1 MTGYPGKA
9 DMADTMNFKRG
20 ATIIHEG
27 TTGSYAYLI
36 LSGSVEVSK
45 QVGEEK
51 LVLSRLAKGNI
62 FGEMSLVDDKPRSA
76 TIVALEDTE
85 VRVITRDRFESMLEQ
100 NPRAVIPLL
109 KQVFQR
115 VRYLNQMVTAFC
127 GQASTGTVELASQPL
142 QLRAVTEKAELAIQG
157 KGIDITKIPFQI
169 GRFSKASV
177 FGSNDLDIQDTEPY
191 RVSRCHC
198 LITIVD
204 NEYYVVD
211 TVSSRGTTV
220 DDNKIG
226 GREEQKRVLLESGKH
241 RITLGGEES
250 PYVFDLLVP

>member
-1 MTGYPGKA
+1 
-9 DMADTMNFKRG
+9 MADTMKFKKG

-27 TTGSYAYLI
+27 TTGSHAYLI
-36 LSGSVEVSK
+36 LSGSVEVFK
-45 QVGEEK
+45 KVGEEK
-51 LVLSRLAKGNI
+51 LVLSRLVKGNI

-76 TIVALEDTE
+76 TIVAIEDTE

-127 GQASTGTVELASQPL
+127 GQASTGTVELAAQPL
-142 QLRAVTEKAELAIQG
+142 RLRAVTEQAELAMQG
-157 KGIDITKIPFQI
+157 KELDITKIPFQI
-169 GRFSKASV
+169 GRSSKASV

-211 TVSSRGTTV
+211 TVSSRGTSV
-220 DDNKIG
+220 DGKMIG
-226 GREEQKRVLLESGKH
+226 GSEQLKRVLLESGKH
-241 RITLGGEES
+241 RITLGGEGS
-250 PYVFDLLVP
+250 PYVFDLVIP

>member
-1 MTGYPGKA
+1 MT
-9 DMADTMNFKRG
+9 DTVRFKKG

-27 TTGSYAYLI
+27 TTGSNAYLL
-36 LSGSVEVSK
+36 LSGSVEVYK
-45 QVGEEK
+45 KVGDEK
-51 LVLSRLAKGNI
+51 LVLSRLVKGNI

-85 VRVITRDRFESMLEQ
+85 VRILSRERFETMLEQ

-127 GQASTGTVELASQPL
+127 GQASTGTVELATHPL
-142 QLRAVTEKAELAIQG
+142 QLRAKTEEAEQAIQG
-157 KGIDITKIPFQI
+157 KEIDISKIPFQI
-169 GRFSKASV
+169 GRTSTSSV
-177 FGSNDLDIQDTEPY
+177 FGSNDLDIEDTEPY

-204 NEYYVVD
+204 NEYYLVD
-211 TVSSRGTTV
+211 TVSSRGTVV
-220 DDNKIG
+220 DDSKIG
-226 GREEQKRVLLESGKH
+226 SREELKRVLLESGKH
-241 RITLGGEES
+241 RIILGGEES
-250 PYVFDLLVP
+250 PYVFDLEVP

>member
-1 MTGYPGKA
+1 
-9 DMADTMNFKRG
+9 MADTMNFKKG
-20 ATIIHEG
+20 TTIIHEG

-45 QVGEEK
+45 KVGAEK
-51 LVLSRLAKGNI
+51 LILSRLVKGNI

-100 NPRAVIPLL
+100 NPRAVLPLL

-127 GQASTGTVELASQPL
+127 GQASTGTVELATQPL
-142 QLRAVTEKAELAIQG
+142 RLRAVTAEAERAMQG
-157 KGIDITKIPFQI
+157 KEIDITKIPFQI

-191 RVSRCHC
+191 
-198 LITIVD
+198 
-204 NEYYVVD
+204 N
-211 TVSSRGTTV
+211 G
-220 DDNKIG
+220 
-226 GREEQKRVLLESGKH
+226 
-241 RITLGGEES
+241 
-250 PYVFDLLVP
+250 

>member
-1 MTGYPGKA
+1 
-9 DMADTMNFKRG
+9 MADTLNFKKG

-27 TTGSYAYLI
+27 TAGSYAYLI

-45 QVGEEK
+45 KVGEEK
-51 LVLSRLAKGNI
+51 LVLSRLVKGSI

-85 VRVITRDRFESMLEQ
+85 VRVITRDRFESILEQ
-100 NPRAVIPLL
+100 NPRAVLPLL

-127 GQASTGTVELASQPL
+127 GQASTGTVELAAQPL
-142 QLRAVTEKAELAIQG
+142 RLRAVTAEAERGMQG
-157 KGIDITKIPFQI
+157 KEIDITKIPFQI

-211 TVSSRGTTV
+211 TVSSSGTTV
-220 DDNKIG
+220 DGNKIG
-226 GREEQKRVLLESGKH
+226 GREEQKRVVLESGKH
-241 RITLGGEES
+241 RIALGGEES
-250 PYVFDLLVP
+250 PYVFDLVVP

>member
-1 MTGYPGKA
+1 
-9 DMADTMNFKRG
+9 MADTMNFKKA

-27 TTGSYAYLI
+27 TTGSHAYLI

-45 QVGEEK
+45 KVGEEK
-51 LVLSRLAKGNI
+51 LVLSRLVKGNI

-142 QLRAVTEKAELAIQG
+142 RLRAVTEEAELAMQG
-157 KGIDITKIPFQI
+157 KEIDITKIPFQI

-211 TVSSRGTTV
+211 TVSSRGTSV
-220 DDNKIG
+220 DGKMIG
-226 GREEQKRVLLESGKH
+226 GSEELKRVVLESGKH
-241 RITLGGEES
+241 RITLGGEGS
-250 PYVFDLLVP
+250 PYVFDLVVP

>member
-1 MTGYPGKA
+1 MT
-9 DMADTMNFKRG
+9 DTVRFKKG

-27 TTGSYAYLI
+27 TTGSDAYLI
-36 LSGSVEVSK
+36 LSGSVEVYK
-45 QVGEEK
+45 KVGDEK
-51 LVLSRLAKGNI
+51 LVLSRLVKGNI

-85 VRVITRDRFESMLEQ
+85 VRILSRERFESMLEQ

-127 GQASTGTVELASQPL
+127 GQASTGTVELATQPL
-142 QLRAVTEKAELAIQG
+142 RLTAKTDEAEQAVQG
-157 KGIDITKIPFQI
+157 KEIDISKIPFQI
-169 GRFSKASV
+169 GRTTTSSV
-177 FGSNDLDIQDTEPY
+177 FGSNDLNIEDTEPY

-204 NEYYVVD
+204 NEYYLVD
-211 TVSSRGTTV
+211 TVSSRGTVV
-220 DDNKIG
+220 DSSKIG
-226 GREEQKRVLLESGKH
+226 GREELKRVLLESGKH

-250 PYVFDLLVP
+250 PYVFDLEVP

>member
-1 MTGYPGKA
+1 
-9 DMADTMNFKRG
+9 MADTMNFKKG

-45 QVGEEK
+45 KVGEEK
-51 LVLSRLAKGNI
+51 LVLSRLVKGNI

-127 GQASTGTVELASQPL
+127 GQASTGTVELATQPL
-142 QLRAVTEKAELAIQG
+142 RLRAVTEEAERAMQG
-157 KGIDITKIPFQI
+157 KEIDITKIPFQI
-169 GRFSKASV
+169 GRLSKASV

-211 TVSSRGTTV
+211 TVSSRGTAV
-220 DDNKIG
+220 DGNKIG

-250 PYVFDLLVP
+250 PYVFDLVVP

>member
-1 MTGYPGKA
+1 MT
-9 DMADTMNFKRG
+9 DTVRFKKG

-27 TTGSYAYLI
+27 TTGSNAYLL
-36 LSGSVEVSK
+36 LSGSVEVFK
-45 QVGEEK
+45 KVGDEK
-51 LVLSRLAKGNI
+51 LVLSRLVKGNI

-85 VRVITRDRFESMLEQ
+85 VRILSRERFETMLEQ

-127 GQASTGTVELASQPL
+127 GQASTGTVELATHPL
-142 QLRAVTEKAELAIQG
+142 QLRAKTEEAEQAIQG
-157 KGIDITKIPFQI
+157 KEIDISKIPFQI
-169 GRFSKASV
+169 GRTSTSSV
-177 FGSNDLDIQDTEPY
+177 FGSNDLDIEDTEPY

-204 NEYYVVD
+204 NEYYMVD
-211 TVSSRGTTV
+211 TVSSRGTVV
-220 DDNKIG
+220 DDSKIG
-226 GREEQKRVLLESGKH
+226 GREELKRVLLESGKH
-241 RITLGGEES
+241 RIILGGEES
-250 PYVFDLLVP
+250 PYVFDLEVP

>member
-1 MTGYPGKA
+1 MT
-9 DMADTMNFKRG
+9 DTVRFKKG

-27 TTGSYAYLI
+27 TTGSNAYLI
-36 LSGSVEVSK
+36 LSGSVEVFK
-45 QVGEEK
+45 KVGDEK
-51 LVLSRLAKGNI
+51 LVLSRMVKGNI

-85 VRVITRDRFESMLEQ
+85 VRILSRERFESMLEQ

-127 GQASTGTVELASQPL
+127 GQASTGTVELATQPL
-142 QLRAVTEKAELAIQG
+142 RLTAKTEEAEQAIQS
-157 KGIDITKIPFQI
+157 KEIDISKIPFQI
-169 GRFSKASV
+169 GRTSTSSV
-177 FGSNDLDIQDTEPY
+177 FGSNDLNIEDTEPY

-204 NEYYVVD
+204 NEYYLID
-211 TVSSRGTTV
+211 TVSSRGTMV
-220 DDNKIG
+220 DASKIG
-226 GREEQKRVLLESGKH
+226 GREELKRVLLESGKH
-241 RITLGGEES
+241 RIILGGEES
-250 PYVFDLLVP
+250 PYVFDLEVP

>member
-1 MTGYPGKA
+1 MT
-9 DMADTMNFKRG
+9 DTVRFKKG

-27 TTGSYAYLI
+27 TTGSNAYLI
-36 LSGSVEVSK
+36 LSGSVEVYK
-45 QVGEEK
+45 KVGDEK
-51 LVLSRLAKGNI
+51 LVLSRLVKGNI

-85 VRVITRDRFESMLEQ
+85 VRILSRERFETMLEQ

-127 GQASTGTVELASQPL
+127 GQASTGTVELATHPL
-142 QLRAVTEKAELAIQG
+142 QLRAKTEEAEQAIQG
-157 KGIDITKIPFQI
+157 KEIDISKIPFQI
-169 GRFSKASV
+169 GRTSRSSV
-177 FGSNDLDIQDTEPY
+177 FGSNDLDIEDTEPY

-204 NEYYVVD
+204 NEYYVID
-211 TVSSRGTTV
+211 TVSSRGTVV
-220 DDNKIG
+220 DGSKIG
-226 GREEQKRVLLESGKH
+226 GQEELKRVLLESGKH
-241 RITLGGEES
+241 RIILGGEES
-250 PYVFDLLVP
+250 PYVFDLEVP

>member
-1 MTGYPGKA
+1 MT
-9 DMADTMNFKRG
+9 DTVRFKKG

-27 TTGSYAYLI
+27 TTGSNAYLL
-36 LSGSVEVSK
+36 LSGSVEVYK
-45 QVGEEK
+45 KVGDEK
-51 LVLSRLAKGNI
+51 LVLSRLVKGNI

-85 VRVITRDRFESMLEQ
+85 VRILSRERFETMLEQ

-127 GQASTGTVELASQPL
+127 GQASTGTVELATHPL
-142 QLRAVTEKAELAIQG
+142 QLRAKTEEAEQAIQG
-157 KGIDITKIPFQI
+157 KEIDISKIPFQI
-169 GRFSKASV
+169 GRTSTSSV
-177 FGSNDLDIQDTEPY
+177 FGSNDLDIEDTEPY

-204 NEYYVVD
+204 NEYYLVD
-211 TVSSRGTTV
+211 TVSSRGTVV
-220 DDNKIG
+220 DGSKIG
-226 GREEQKRVLLESGKH
+226 SREELKRVLLESGKH
-241 RITLGGEES
+241 RMILGGEES
-250 PYVFDLLVP
+250 PYVFDLEVP

>member
-1 MTGYPGKA
+1 MT
-9 DMADTMNFKRG
+9 DTVRFKKG

-27 TTGSYAYLI
+27 TTGSNAYLV
-36 LSGSVEVSK
+36 LSGSVEVYK
-45 QVGEEK
+45 KVGDEK
-51 LVLSRLAKGNI
+51 LVLSRLVKGNI

-85 VRVITRDRFESMLEQ
+85 VRILSRERFESMLEQ

-127 GQASTGTVELASQPL
+127 GQASTGTVELATHPL
-142 QLRAVTEKAELAIQG
+142 QLRAKTEEAEQAIQG
-157 KGIDITKIPFQI
+157 KEIDISKIPFQI
-169 GRFSKASV
+169 GRTSTSSV
-177 FGSNDLDIQDTEPY
+177 FGSNDLDIEDTEPY

-204 NEYYVVD
+204 NEYYVID
-211 TVSSRGTTV
+211 TVSSRGTVV
-220 DDNKIG
+220 DDSKIG
-226 GREEQKRVLLESGKH
+226 GREELKRVLLESGKH
-241 RITLGGEES
+241 RIILGGEES
-250 PYVFDLLVP
+250 PYVFDLEVP

>member
-1 MTGYPGKA
+1 MT
-9 DMADTMNFKRG
+9 DTVRFKKG

-27 TTGSYAYLI
+27 TTGSNAYLL
-36 LSGSVEVSK
+36 LSGSVEVYK
-45 QVGEEK
+45 KVGDEK
-51 LVLSRLAKGNI
+51 LVLSRLVKGNI

-85 VRVITRDRFESMLEQ
+85 VRILSRERFESMLEQ

-127 GQASTGTVELASQPL
+127 GQASTGTVELATHPL
-142 QLRAVTEKAELAIQG
+142 QLRAKTEEAEQAIQG
-157 KGIDITKIPFQI
+157 KEIDISKIPFQI
-169 GRFSKASV
+169 GRTSTSSV
-177 FGSNDLDIQDTEPY
+177 FGSNDLDIEDTEPY

-211 TVSSRGTTV
+211 TVSSRGTVV
-220 DDNKIG
+220 DDSKIG
-226 GREEQKRVLLESGKH
+226 GREELKRVLLESGKH
-241 RITLGGEES
+241 HIILGGEES
-250 PYVFDLLVP
+250 PYVFDLEVP

>member
-1 MTGYPGKA
+1 MT
-9 DMADTMNFKRG
+9 DTERFKKG

-27 TTGSYAYLI
+27 TTGSNAYLI
-36 LSGSVEVSK
+36 LSGSVEVFK
-45 QVGEEK
+45 KVGDEK
-51 LVLSRLAKGNI
+51 LVLSRLVKGNI

-76 TIVALEDTE
+76 TIVALEETE
-85 VRVITRDRFESMLEQ
+85 VRIVSREHFEVMLEQ

-127 GQASTGTVELASQPL
+127 GQASTGTVELATQPL
-142 QLRAVTEKAELAIQG
+142 QLTAKTEEAEQAIQG
-157 KGIDITKIPFQI
+157 KEIDISKIPFQI
-169 GRFSKASV
+169 GRTSTSSV
-177 FGSNDLDIQDTEPY
+177 FGSNDLNIEDTEPY

-211 TVSSRGTTV
+211 TVSSRGTVV
-220 DDNKIG
+220 DGSKIG
-226 GREEQKRVLLESGKH
+226 GREELKRVLLESGKH
-241 RITLGGEES
+241 RIILGGEES
-250 PYVFDLLVP
+250 PYVFDLEVP

>member
-1 MTGYPGKA
+1 
-9 DMADTMNFKRG
+9 MADTMNFKKG

-45 QVGEEK
+45 KVGEEK
-51 LVLSRLAKGNI
+51 LVLSRLVKGNI

-100 NPRAVIPLL
+100 NPGAVIPLL

-115 VRYLNQMVTAFC
+115 VRYLNQMVAAFC
-127 GQASTGTVELASQPL
+127 GQASTGTVELATQPL
-142 QLRAVTEKAELAIQG
+142 RLRAVTEEAELAMQG
-157 KGIDITKIPFQI
+157 KEIDITKIPFQI
-169 GRFSKASV
+169 GRLSKASV

-241 RITLGGEES
+241 RISLGGEES
-250 PYVFDLLVP
+250 PYVFDLVVP

>member
-1 MTGYPGKA
+1 
-9 DMADTMNFKRG
+9 MADTMKFKKG

-45 QVGEEK
+45 KVGEEN
-51 LVLSRLAKGNI
+51 LVLSRLVKGNI

-127 GQASTGTVELASQPL
+127 GQASTGTVELANQPL
-142 QLRAVTEKAELAIQG
+142 RLRAVTEEAERAMQG
-157 KGIDITKIPFQI
+157 KEIDITKIPFQI

-220 DDNKIG
+220 DSNKIG
-226 GREEQKRVLLESGKH
+226 GREEQKRVLLKSGKH

-250 PYVFDLLVP
+250 PYVFDLAVP

>member
-1 MTGYPGKA
+1 
-9 DMADTMNFKRG
+9 MADTMNFKKG

-45 QVGEEK
+45 KVGEEK
-51 LVLSRLAKGNI
+51 LVLSRLVKGNI

-127 GQASTGTVELASQPL
+127 GQASTGTVELATQPL
-142 QLRAVTEKAELAIQG
+142 RLKAVTEEAERAMQG
-157 KGIDITKIPFQI
+157 KEIDITKIPFQI
-169 GRFSKASV
+169 GRLSKASV

-211 TVSSRGTTV
+211 TVSSRGTAV
-220 DDNKIG
+220 DGNKIG

-250 PYVFDLLVP
+250 PYVFDLVVP

>member
-1 MTGYPGKA
+1 
-9 DMADTMNFKRG
+9 MADTTKFKKG

-27 TTGSYAYLI
+27 TTGSHAYLI
-36 LSGSVEVSK
+36 LSGSVEVFK
-45 QVGEEK
+45 KVGEEK
-51 LVLSRLAKGNI
+51 LVLSRLVKGSI

-85 VRVITRDRFESMLEQ
+85 VRVITRDRFETMLEQ

-127 GQASTGTVELASQPL
+127 GQASTGTVELATKPL
-142 QLRAVTEKAELAIQG
+142 RLRAVTEEAEGAMQG
-157 KGIDITKIPFQI
+157 KQIDITKIPFQI
-169 GRFSKASV
+169 GRSSKASV

-204 NEYYVVD
+204 NEYYVID
-211 TVSSRGTTV
+211 TVSSRGTMV
-220 DDNKIG
+220 GDIKIG
-226 GREEQKRVLLESGKH
+226 GREEEKRVLLESGKH
-241 RITLGGEES
+241 RISLGGEES
-250 PYVFDLLVP
+250 PYVFDLVVP

>member
-1 MTGYPGKA
+1 MT
-9 DMADTMNFKRG
+9 DTVRFKKG

-27 TTGSYAYLI
+27 TTGSNAYLI
-36 LSGSVEVSK
+36 LSGSVEVYK
-45 QVGEEK
+45 KVGDEK
-51 LVLSRLAKGNI
+51 LVLSRLVKGNI

-85 VRVITRDRFESMLEQ
+85 VRILSRERFESMLEQ

-127 GQASTGTVELASQPL
+127 GQASTGTVELATQPL
-142 QLRAVTEKAELAIQG
+142 QLRAKTEEAEQAMQG
-157 KGIDITKIPFQI
+157 KEIDISKIPFQI
-169 GRFSKASV
+169 GRTSSSSV
-177 FGSNDLDIQDTEPY
+177 FGSNDLDIEDTEPY

-204 NEYYVVD
+204 NEYYLVD
-211 TVSSRGTTV
+211 TVSSRGTVV
-220 DDNKIG
+220 DGSKIG
-226 GREEQKRVLLESGKH
+226 GQEELKRVLLESGKH
-241 RITLGGEES
+241 RIILGGEES
-250 PYVFDLLVP
+250 PYVFDLEVP

>member
-1 MTGYPGKA
+1 
-9 DMADTMNFKRG
+9 MADTVRFKKG

-27 TTGSYAYLI
+27 TTGSNAYLI
-36 LSGSVEVSK
+36 LSGSVEVYK
-45 QVGEEK
+45 KVGDEK
-51 LVLSRLAKGNI
+51 LVLSRLVKGNI

-85 VRVITRDRFESMLEQ
+85 VRILSRERFESMLEQ

-127 GQASTGTVELASQPL
+127 GQASTGTVELATQPL
-142 QLRAVTEKAELAIQG
+142 QLRAKTEEAEQAMQG
-157 KGIDITKIPFQI
+157 KEIDISKIPFQI
-169 GRFSKASV
+169 GRTSRSSV
-177 FGSNDLDIQDTEPY
+177 FGSNDLDIEDTEPY

-211 TVSSRGTTV
+211 TVSSRGTVV
-220 DDNKIG
+220 DDSKIG
-226 GREEQKRVLLESGKH
+226 GREELKRVLLESGKH
-241 RITLGGEES
+241 RIILGGEES
-250 PYVFDLLVP
+250 PYVFDLEVP

>member
-1 MTGYPGKA
+1 
-9 DMADTMNFKRG
+9 MADTMNFKKG

-27 TTGSYAYLI
+27 TVGSYAYLI

-45 QVGEEK
+45 KVGEEK
-51 LVLSRLAKGNI
+51 LVLSRLVKGNI

-76 TIVALEDTE
+76 SIVALEDTE

-127 GQASTGTVELASQPL
+127 GQASTGTVELAAQPL
-142 QLRAVTEKAELAIQG
+142 QLRAVTEEAERAMQG
-157 KGIDITKIPFQI
+157 KEIDITKIPFQI

-220 DDNKIG
+220 DANKIG

-241 RITLGGEES
+241 RITLGGEGS
-250 PYVFDLLVP
+250 PYVFDLVVP

>member
-1 MTGYPGKA
+1 
-9 DMADTMNFKRG
+9 MADTVRFKKG

-27 TTGSYAYLI
+27 TIGSNAYLI
-36 LSGSVEVSK
+36 LSGSVEVFK
-45 QVGEEK
+45 KVGDEK
-51 LVLSRLAKGNI
+51 LVLSRLVKGNI

-85 VRVITRDRFESMLEQ
+85 VRILSRERFESMLEQ

-127 GQASTGTVELASQPL
+127 GQASTGTVELATKPL
-142 QLRAVTEKAELAIQG
+142 TLTAKTEEAEQAMQG
-157 KGIDITKIPFQI
+157 KEMDISKIPFQI
-169 GRFSKASV
+169 GRTSTSSV
-177 FGSNDLDIQDTEPY
+177 FGFNDLNLEDKEPY

-211 TVSSRGTTV
+211 TVSSRGTVV
-220 DDNKIG
+220 DSSKIG
-226 GREEQKRVLLESGKH
+226 GREELKRVLLESGKH
-241 RITLGGEES
+241 RVILGGEES
-250 PYVFDLLVP
+250 PFVFDLEVP

>member
-1 MTGYPGKA
+1 
-9 DMADTMNFKRG
+9 MADTMKLKKG
-20 ATIIHEG
+20 ATIINEG
-27 TTGSYAYLI
+27 TTGSDAYFI

-45 QVGEEK
+45 KVGEEK
-51 LVLSRLAKGNI
+51 LVLSRLVKGSI

-85 VRVITRDRFESMLEQ
+85 VRVIGRDRFESMLEQ

-127 GQASTGTVELASQPL
+127 GQASTGTVELATRPL
-142 QLRAVTEKAELAIQG
+142 RLKAVTDQAELAMQG
-157 KGIDITKIPFQI
+157 KEIDITKIPFQI
-169 GRFSKASV
+169 GRTSKASV
-177 FGSNDLDIQDTEPY
+177 FGSNDLDIHDTEPY

-211 TVSSRGTTV
+211 TVSSRGTMV
-220 DDNKIG
+220 NGDRIG
-226 GREEQKRVLLESGKH
+226 GREERKRVLLESGKH
-241 RITLGGEES
+241 RIILGGEES
-250 PYVFDLLVP
+250 PYVFDLVVP

>member
-1 MTGYPGKA
+1 MT
-9 DMADTMNFKRG
+9 DTVRFKKG

-27 TTGSYAYLI
+27 TTGSNAYLV
-36 LSGSVEVSK
+36 LSGSVEVYK
-45 QVGEEK
+45 KVGDEK
-51 LVLSRLAKGNI
+51 LVLSRLVKGNI

-85 VRVITRDRFESMLEQ
+85 VRILSRERFESMLEQ

-127 GQASTGTVELASQPL
+127 GQASTGTVELATHPL
-142 QLRAVTEKAELAIQG
+142 QLRAKTEEAEQAIQG
-157 KGIDITKIPFQI
+157 KEIDISKIPFQI
-169 GRFSKASV
+169 GRTSTSSV
-177 FGSNDLDIQDTEPY
+177 FGSNDLDIEDTEPY

-211 TVSSRGTTV
+211 TVSSRGTVV
-220 DDNKIG
+220 DGSKIG
-226 GREEQKRVLLESGKH
+226 GREDLKRVLLESGKH
-241 RITLGGEES
+241 RIILGGEES
-250 PYVFDLLVP
+250 PYVFDLEVP